1 MFGARHLAVAD
12 WKRCH
17 RCVAF
22 LLAALAGLLL
32 VTPRAVAQEEALLSY
47 DNPFPRPRPD
57 SLTLW
62 DAPPPAGSMATT
74 RNIAAVEF
82 TIDLKSFAEL
92 WHGDFDLSALFHY
105 AEDMEHHGTSHATI
119 HAGIGQYFPDQPVVA
134 LATNGAGFEDLH
146 WVYVKLCLTF

>member
-12 WKRCH
+12 WKRCY

-47 DNPFPRPRPD
+47 DNPFPRPD
-57 SLTLW
+57 STALW
-62 DAPPPAGSMATT
+62 DAPPAAGSMAAT
-74 RNIAAVEF
+74 RNMAAVEV
-82 TIDLKSFAEL
+82 TIDLKSFAEF
-92 WHGDFDLSALFHY
+92 WSGDFDLSTFFQY
-105 AEDMEHHGTSHATI
+105 AENMEHHGASHATI